1 MNLVLT
7 IVQSPP
13 GGSAITRRF
22 ESAAVGAR
30 GITLGRQTNNDWVL
44 PNDTS
49 VSRKHCQI
57 VYDKG
62 GFGLIDSSSFG
73 SVVNDRKLRQGERVP
88 LHEGDRIT
96 LGEYVFE
103 VSLEGAQSPFSV
115 SPGFPQ
121 TAPFPDSAA
130 AFPGPE
136 PLFDDLAQPPQPVFS
151 DAPQPAFPELDNE
164 SLGPFEPAGTTPYAD
179 PFQQKILPDDIT
191 YPDDVPI
198 EKEAF
203 ALPKVRNL
211 LPDDADI
218 LGDLRP
224 TVEPAARPAAP
235 QADGLSPFLKGAGL
249 SRIVTGD
256 SNAKLRTAGETYR
269 AAIEGICAILAA
281 REQFKTELRVDKTQ
295 FGAAQNNPLKSKAP
309 LDEIVATMIAGRQGF
324 TPGPEAMREALDD
337 IKAHEMALIAGI
349 QVALT
354 QLLEQID
361 PERLEQRMGKRSI
374 LDGLPGMKKARLW
387 EVYEATYAEIAGEL
401 AEDFHGT
408 FGKAFAD
415 AYAKYIRG
423 K

>member
-1 MNLVLT
+1 
-7 IVQSPP
+7 
-13 GGSAITRRF
+13 
-22 ESAAVGAR
+22 
-30 GITLGRQTNNDWVL
+30 VL

-57 VYDKG
+57 VYEQG
-62 GFGLIDSSSFG
+62 GFSVIDSSSFG

-88 LHEGDRIT
+88 LREADRIT
-96 LGEYVFE
+96 LGEYVFQ
-103 VSLEGAQSPFSV
+103 VSLEGTQSPFSD
-115 SPGFPQ
+115 SPSLSQPSPFSEA
-121 TAPFPDSAA
+121 APVFPDA
-130 AFPGPE
+130 E
-136 PLFDDLAQPPQPVFS
+136 PIFESSQQPIFS
-151 DAPQPAFPELDNE
+151 EAPQPAFPELDND
-164 SLGPFEPAGTTPYAD
+164 LPGPFEPAGTAPFVD

-191 YPDDVPI
+191 YPDDGPI
-198 EKEAF
+198 ESEAF

-224 TVEPAARPAAP
+224 TVEPAARPATP
-235 QADGLSPFLKGAGL
+235 QTDGLSPFLKGAGL
-249 SRIVTGD
+249 SRILTGD
-256 SNAKLRTAGETYR
+256 SSAKLRTAGETYR

-324 TPGPEAMREALDD
+324 TPAPEAMREALED

-361 PERLEQRMGKRSI
+361 PDRLEQRMKKRSI
-374 LDGLPGMKKARLW
+374 LDGLPGLKKARLW
-387 EVYEATYAEIAGEL
+387 EVYETTYAEIAGEL

-408 FGKAFAD
+408 FGKAFAE

-423 K
+423 N